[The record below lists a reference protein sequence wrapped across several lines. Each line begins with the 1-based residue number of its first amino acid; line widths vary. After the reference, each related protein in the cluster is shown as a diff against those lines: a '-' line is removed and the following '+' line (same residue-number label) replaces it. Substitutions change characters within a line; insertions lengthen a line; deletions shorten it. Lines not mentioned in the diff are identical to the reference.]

1 MVNITRALAYGRGW
15 PLCHGP
21 PLRP

>member
-15 PLCHGP
+15 PLYKQYSAVA
-21 PLRP
+21 